1 MFYFFSLWPHRTDGE
16 ELALQAHGEVCG
28 SDVVAGGNAVGEGV
42 LTLTVVQVWL
52 WHLSVKNGNR
62 NIKNRKIANF
72 LYSLLNNVKINIT

>member
-42 LTLTVVQVWL
+42 LTLTAVQVCGYVTIYNL
-52 WHLSVKNGNR
+52 DMY
-62 NIKNRKIANF
+62 NIEA
-72 LYSLLNNVKINIT
+72 